1 MCTKEREKEREGGG
15 GCRFISN
22 AFSTQSSLVTSGPH
36 MSIYSMDNLMIGAPP
51 QTSNNQLLRGN
62 RVSSSTHQQ
71 QQQQQQQQRY
81 NCRTPSIMVMGQDPG
96 VGSANMTTGS
106 LSSPRSPR
114 LKLTP
119 ASPDN
124 AGPALARLG
133 KSISL
138 SVEMLATVG
147 ETVGDENP
155 EIRGD
160 MVSACRES
168 RAVSGALEKLCESLS
183 RGARG
188 MSNAQV
194 GVLLHAPTPP
204 PAPAPSGSGLPPEA
218 DLEALLRTLRRLLVS
233 VTQILLLADNVV
245 VKQLLTVS
253 KDKGPANDL
262 NTMSTMHHFTEF
274 VKAFCDFGSE
284 MNSTVRIATGTGTI
298 LNFSNFVIQKNNLYS
313 S

>member
-1 MCTKEREKEREGGG
+1 ML
-15 GCRFISN
+15 SN
-22 AFSTQSSLVTSGPH
+22 AFLFQSSLATSGPH
-36 MSIYSMDNLMIGAPP
+36 MSIYSMDNLMIGAPS
-51 QTSNNQLLRGN
+51 QTTSNQILRSN
-62 RVSSSTHQQ
+62 RASSSTHQ
-71 QQQQQQQQRY
+71 RY
-81 NCRTPSIMVMGQDPG
+81 NSRTPNIMVMGQDPG
-96 VGSANMTTGS
+96 ASATVMPTVS
-106 LSSPRSPR
+106 ISSPRSPR

-133 KSISL
+133 KSIAL

-168 RAVSGALEKLCESLS
+168 RAVSGALEKLCDSLS
-183 RGARG
+183 RGSRG

-284 MNSTVRIATGTGTI
+284 MNSTVRIATGKIFKPFFITAAYTLI
-298 LNFSNFVIQKNNLYS
+298 MYNNQYLMQTKMCLPS
-313 S
+313 RITNMT

>member
-1 MCTKEREKEREGGG
+1 
-15 GCRFISN
+15 
-22 AFSTQSSLVTSGPH
+22 
-36 MSIYSMDNLMIGAPP
+36 MIGAPSQ
-51 QTSNNQLLRGN
+51 QTTNNRGN
-62 RVSSSTHQQ
+62 RSSSTHQ
-71 QQQQQQQQRY
+71 RF
-81 NCRTPSIMVMGQDPG
+81 NSRTPNIMVMGQDPG
-96 VGSANMTTGS
+96 AVSAVMQPTGS
-106 LSSPRSPR
+106 ISSPRSPR

-124 AGPALARLG
+124 AGPALGRLG
-133 KSISL
+133 KSIAL

-183 RGARG
+183 RSSRG
-188 MSNAQV
+188 MSNSGG

-204 PAPAPSGSGLPPEA
+204 PGPAPSGSGPPAEA

-284 MNSTVRIATGTGTI
+284 MNSTVRIATGKTNLIYKWNKIYETNPTFFTSNQDVLFNI
-298 LNFSNFVIQKNNLYS
+298 ALYQNNF
-313 S
+313 

>member
-1 MCTKEREKEREGGG
+1 M
-15 GCRFISN
+15 
-22 AFSTQSSLVTSGPH
+22 
-36 MSIYSMDNLMIGAPP
+36 
-51 QTSNNQLLRGN
+51 
-62 RVSSSTHQQ
+62 VSAATMPTVS
-71 QQQQQQQQRY
+71 
-81 NCRTPSIMVMGQDPG
+81 V
-96 VGSANMTTGS
+96 
-106 LSSPRSPR
+106 SSPRSPR

-124 AGPALARLG
+124 AGPAMARLG
-133 KSISL
+133 KSIAL

-160 MVSACRES
+160 MLSACRES

-183 RGARG
+183 RGPRG
-188 MSNAQV
+188 MSNA
-194 GVLLHAPTPP
+194 VLLHAPTPP
-204 PAPAPSGSGLPPEA
+204 PAPAPSGPGLPPEA

-245 VKQLLTVS
+245 VKQLLTLS
-253 KDKGPANDL
+253 KEKGPAKDL

-284 MNSTVRIATGTGTI
+284 MNSTVRIATGKINWGGGGHCVGATALPQALKFGSSVPLQYPTV
-298 LNFSNFVIQKNNLYS
+298 NVIKLFLRHCCCGVKS
-313 S
+313 

>member
-1 MCTKEREKEREGGG
+1 
-15 GCRFISN
+15 
-22 AFSTQSSLVTSGPH
+22 
-36 MSIYSMDNLMIGAPP
+36 MSIYSMDNLMIGAPSQ
-51 QTSNNQLLRGN
+51 QTTNNRGN
-62 RVSSSTHQQ
+62 RSSSTHQ
-71 QQQQQQQQRY
+71 RF
-81 NCRTPSIMVMGQDPG
+81 NSRTPNIMVMGQDPG
-96 VGSANMTTGS
+96 AVSAVMQPTGS
-106 LSSPRSPR
+106 ISSPRSPR

-124 AGPALARLG
+124 AGPALGRLG
-133 KSISL
+133 KSIAL

-183 RGARG
+183 RSSRG
-188 MSNAQV
+188 MSNSGGG

-204 PAPAPSGSGLPPEA
+204 PGPAPSGSGPPAEA

-284 MNSTVRIATGTGTI
+284 MNSTVRIATGKTHTTSFKAHLHTLFQI
-298 LNFSNFVIQKNNLYS
+298 FDVCMFNFEKEYS
-313 S
+313 

>member
-1 MCTKEREKEREGGG
+1 
-15 GCRFISN
+15 
-22 AFSTQSSLVTSGPH
+22 
-36 MSIYSMDNLMIGAPP
+36 MSIYSMDNLMIGAPSQ
-51 QTSNNQLLRGN
+51 QTTNNRGN
-62 RVSSSTHQQ
+62 RSSSTHQ
-71 QQQQQQQQRY
+71 RF
-81 NCRTPSIMVMGQDPG
+81 NSRTPNIMVMGQDPG
-96 VGSANMTTGS
+96 AVSAVMQPTGS
-106 LSSPRSPR
+106 ISSPRSPR

-124 AGPALARLG
+124 AGPALGRLG
-133 KSISL
+133 KSIAL

-183 RGARG
+183 RSSRS
-188 MSNAQV
+188 MSNSG

-204 PAPAPSGSGLPPEA
+204 PGPAPSGSGPPAEA

-284 MNSTVRIATGTGTI
+284 MNSTVRIATGKTLRCLI
-298 LNFSNFVIQKNNLYS
+298 YK
-313 S
+313 

>member
-1 MCTKEREKEREGGG
+1 
-15 GCRFISN
+15 
-22 AFSTQSSLVTSGPH
+22 
-36 MSIYSMDNLMIGAPP
+36 
-51 QTSNNQLLRGN
+51 
-62 RVSSSTHQQ
+62 
-71 QQQQQQQQRY
+71 
-81 NCRTPSIMVMGQDPG
+81 
-96 VGSANMTTGS
+96 
-106 LSSPRSPR
+106 
-114 LKLTP
+114 
-119 ASPDN
+119 
-124 AGPALARLG
+124 
-133 KSISL
+133 
-138 SVEMLATVG
+138 MLATVG

-183 RGARG
+183 RTSSGGRG
-188 MSNAQV
+188 LSNA
-194 GVLLHAPTPP
+194 GVMLHAPTPP
-204 PAPAPSGSGLPPEA
+204 PGPAPTGSCPPAEA

-284 MNSTVRIATGTGTI
+284 MNSTVRIATGKKRKE
-298 LNFSNFVIQKNNLYS
+298 NV
-313 S
+313 

>member
-1 MCTKEREKEREGGG
+1 
-15 GCRFISN
+15 
-22 AFSTQSSLVTSGPH
+22 
-36 MSIYSMDNLMIGAPP
+36 MSIYSMDNLMIGAQP
-51 QTSNNQLLRGN
+51 QTTNNQILRTN
-62 RVSSSTHQQ
+62 RASASSH
-71 QQQQQQQQRY
+71 QQRY
-81 NCRTPSIMVMGQDPG
+81 NSRTPNIMVMGQDP
-96 VGSANMTTGS
+96 VISAAAMPTVS
-106 LSSPRSPR
+106 ISSPRSPR

-133 KSISL
+133 KSIAL

-160 MVSACRES
+160 MLSACRES
-168 RAVSGALEKLCESLS
+168 RAVSGALEKLCESL
-183 RGARG
+183 ARG
-188 MSNAQV
+188 PRGMTNA
-194 GVLLHAPTPP
+194 VLLHAPTPP
-204 PAPAPSGSGLPPEA
+204 PAPAPSGPGLPPEA

-245 VKQLLTVS
+245 VKQLLTLA
-253 KDKGPANDL
+253 KDKNPANDL

-284 MNSTVRIATGTGTI
+284 MNSTVRIATGKTAA
-298 LNFSNFVIQKNNLYS
+298 
-313 S
+313 